1 MHGILYVYVNMH
13 PCLIS
18 IDGEVVWG
26 IGVSHSSLGK
36 GPRGGQW
43 EGLQPYLGSSSELG
57 LS

>member
-43 EGLQPYLGSSSELG
+43 EGLQPY
-57 LS
+57 